1 MQKRH
6 TKACPGRLPTCALL
20 LAVTLGRRR
29 LARAA
34 LRGWR
39 NDALRLLLLLL
50 LLLLH
55 LHLLLALAGLLQA
68 CRATLVLVLVI
79 CRAGA
84 QASGR

>member
-6 TKACPGRLPTCALL
+6 TKACPGRPPTCALL

-34 LRGWR
+34 LRGR
-39 NDALRLLLLLL
+39 RSDALLLLALLLLLL
-50 LLLLH
+50 A
-55 LHLLLALAGLLQA
+55 LLALAGLLQA
-68 CRATLVLVLVI
+68 CRAVLIPVLLLVI

-84 QASGR
+84 QASEP